1 MTAPDP
7 LLESLLAARLKP
19 KSPEPSLLI
28 DPTDGR
34 TIAHV
39 YPTTQFPNP
48 NKTVELLAAAPD
60 LLAALIDVI
69 GIAQEA
75 VEVRQQ
81 SDDAYDRDTARSF
94 QADIDRARAA
104 IAKARG

>member
-1 MTAPDP
+1 
-7 LLESLLAARLKP
+7 
-19 KSPEPSLLI
+19 
-28 DPTDGR
+28 
-34 TIAHV
+34 
-39 YPTTQFPNP
+39 
-48 NKTVELLAAAPD
+48 
-60 LLAALIDVI
+60 
-69 GIAQEA
+69 